1 MPAFVFVTILVD
13 IYSVLLY
20 LCMVILVGLEGVE
33 PSLHRLKGEYARPLN
48 ITSPRCMV
56 DSLGYDPR
64 ACRLRGECSIHLS
77 YESIN
82 LFRSRLCF
90 RFRMFL
96 SPRLRLL
103 YHTTFV
109 KYFLLE

>member
-1 MPAFVFVTILVD
+1 
-13 IYSVLLY
+13 
-20 LCMVILVGLEGVE
+20 
-33 PSLHRLKGEYARPLN
+33 
-48 ITSPRCMV
+48 
-56 DSLGYDPR
+56 
-64 ACRLRGECSIHLS
+64 LS